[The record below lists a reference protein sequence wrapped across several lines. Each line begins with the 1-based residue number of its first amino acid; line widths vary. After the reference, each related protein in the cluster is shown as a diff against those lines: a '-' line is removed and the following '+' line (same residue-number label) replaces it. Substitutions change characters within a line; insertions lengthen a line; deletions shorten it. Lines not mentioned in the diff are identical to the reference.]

1 MWLIKLSVQNAFFE
15 GYQVFW
21 MLKLSII
28 TANELF
34 FMKASDL
41 SRLSSLFILSAS
53 FLFGGFF
60 LPWQV
65 FQLTSKL
72 TLCKN

>member
-28 TANELF
+28 KVNELF

-60 LPWQV
+60 
-65 FQLTSKL
+65 FFHGRFFS
-72 TLCKN
+72 

>member
-21 MLKLSII
+21 MLKFSII
-28 TANELF
+28 TVNELF

-60 LPWQV
+60 
-65 FQLTSKL
+65 FSMAGFSANK
-72 TLCKN
+72 

>member
-34 FMKASDL
+34 FMKTSDL
-41 SRLSSLFILSAS
+41 SRLSSLLILSAS

-60 LPWQV
+60 FPWQV